1 MMTFGALLGSVELGM
16 IYAVLALGVFL
27 SFRTLN
33 MPDLTVDGSIVTGMA
48 VSAVICAGGGNAFAA
63 LAAAHEIKNSGNPR
77 RNSDYDGVLLRQSQD
92 HGKNTEHSAY
102 KKRDDL

>member
-1 MMTFGALLGSVELGM
+1 MMTFGALLGSLELGM

-48 VSAVICAGGGNAFAA
+48 ISAVICAGGGHPLLA
-63 LAAAHEIKNSGNPR
+63 LDVYKRQAQGGHSVRDRYQRHLSGR
-77 RNSDYDGVLLRQSQD
+77 LQR
-92 HGKNTEHSAY
+92 
-102 KKRDDL
+102 

>member
-1 MMTFGALLGSVELGM
+1 MMTFGALLGSLELGM

-48 VSAVICAGGGNAFAA
+48 ISAVICAGGGHPQNCPGAGRGF
-63 LAAAHEIKNSGNPR
+63 SGRYLQPQQA
-77 RNSDYDGVLLRQSQD
+77 V
-92 HGKNTEHSAY
+92 
-102 KKRDDL
+102 